1 MSTLTPPPLPQQLFF
16 AAGAPAKELYHDPII
31 PPDAYAIAFPRPN
44 WDAIR
49 GTLTVD
55 AFTGIKRGYHYIQD
69 VTKEVQD
76 CKRHKEELGTTIT
89 KLNARMAALEE
100 KHTGDIEQLKQASV
114 KQQQTIQRLQQ
125 TVEELQQTS
134 ADQQQTIEELK
145 QTIKAKEQ
153 DLKKTSKDLQKQKKR
168 IAELQ
173 TTSTEQQKTIEE
185 VNADLENL
193 RDLVQKHAEPLYRA
207 VNG

>member
-1 MSTLTPPPLPQQLFF
+1 LVLECNNKNRFFISLGKSQKNNSSSALAPTRTQQQGKGLSALCGQAHTMSTLTPPPLPQQLFF

-76 CKRHKEELGTTIT
+76 CKRHKVRLSSRIGRHIT
-89 KLNARMAALEE
+89 YSIA
-100 KHTGDIEQLKQASV
+100 V
-114 KQQQTIQRLQQ
+114 
-125 TVEELQQTS
+125 VE
-134 ADQQQTIEELK
+134 
-145 QTIKAKEQ
+145 
-153 DLKKTSKDLQKQKKR
+153 
-168 IAELQ
+168 
-173 TTSTEQQKTIEE
+173 
-185 VNADLENL
+185 
-193 RDLVQKHAEPLYRA
+193 H
-207 VNG
+207 